1 MDLAMQTFW
10 VIDVEGNGGSPP
22 EIVELAMIEVSGLK
36 LTGRRRN
43 WLIKPGQPITAAVS
57 RIHGLTDRGAQFI
70 GLRIQRNDGESLF
83 QVISHVL
90 VEWIGH

>member
-1 MDLAMQTFW
+1 MFGVDVTSVASRRSQRRLYGGRAYRQPLPVASMSLVADNIQRRATF
-10 VIDVEGNGGSPP
+10 
-22 EIVELAMIEVSGLK
+22 
-36 LTGRRRN
+36 
-43 WLIKPGQPITAAVS
+43 AAAIGEFNR

-70 GLRIQRNDGESLF
+70 GFRIQRNDGESLF